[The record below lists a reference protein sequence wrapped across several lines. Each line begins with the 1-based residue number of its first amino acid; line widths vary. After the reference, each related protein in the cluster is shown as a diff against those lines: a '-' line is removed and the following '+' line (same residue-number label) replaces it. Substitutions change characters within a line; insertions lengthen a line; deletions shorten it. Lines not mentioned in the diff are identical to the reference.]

1 VIGNSDSNSDSV
13 AVTVTVT
20 GTGTG
25 TRTGTVTV
33 CITIFGGFTLVTLKQ
48 PLNRLCA
55 FLLLT
60 VDHLS
65 YCKLSA
71 W

>member
-1 VIGNSDSNSDSV
+1 
-13 AVTVTVT
+13 
-20 GTGTG
+20 
-25 TRTGTVTV
+25 
-33 CITIFGGFTLVTLKQ
+33 LVTLQQ